1 MLGLSGLVVCLGQTS
16 LSVPEGGT
24 EKIVGLWFV
33 MGNSTQGDS
42 MPNGSN
48 F

>member
-24 EKIVGLWFV
+24 EKIVGLWFA
-33 MGNSTQGDS
+33 MGNSTQGES

>member
-16 LSVPEGGT
+16 LSVPEGVT
-24 EKIVGLWFV
+24 EKIVGLWLA

>member
-16 LSVPEGGT
+16 LSVPEEGT
-24 EKIVGLWFV
+24 EKIVSLWLA

>member
-24 EKIVGLWFV
+24 EKIVGLWLA

-42 MPNGSN
+42 MPNESN